1 MKILSEMVDKDGL
14 TQCIKLLATY
24 IALYKKD
31 FGELSIESYESVF
44 NSTNIETGMVSIFED
59 GLNEAVAMLFMIIN
73 IQKQQGTNEMAVTI
87 NY

>member
-1 MKILSEMVDKDGL
+1 MSR
-14 TQCIKLLATY
+14 
-24 IALYKKD
+24 
-31 FGELSIESYESVF
+31 SESYESVF

-59 GLNEAVAMLFMIIN
+59 GLNEAVAMLVMIIN